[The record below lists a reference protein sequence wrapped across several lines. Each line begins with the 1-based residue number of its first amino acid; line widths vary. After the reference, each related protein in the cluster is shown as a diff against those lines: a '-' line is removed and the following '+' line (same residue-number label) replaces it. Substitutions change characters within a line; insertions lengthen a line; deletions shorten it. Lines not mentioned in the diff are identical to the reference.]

1 MICRSDPKRCSCC
14 GEEKPRSEFQVR
26 SASKDG
32 LTASCKLCLKE
43 RDRIRDQDPE
53 RKAMKER
60 YVKGI
65 GKEAATRA
73 KKKYIEKNPK
83 KRTVHIKT
91 GNAIRD
97 GKLFKQP
104 CEVCGIADVQAHH
117 CDYDKPLE
125 VMWLCAIHHEEWHR
139 QNGEAKNSH

>member
-1 MICRSDPKRCSCC
+1 MKRCSNC
-14 GEEKPRSEFQVR
+14 GAEKPLEQFQIR
-26 SASKDG
+26 RASKDG
-32 LTASCKLCLKE
+32 YTASCKICLKE

-65 GKEAATRA
+65 GREAAARA
-73 KKKYIEKNPK
+73 KRKYIEKNPK
-83 KRTVHIKT
+83 KRSVHIKT

-97 GKLFKQP
+97 GKIFKQP
-104 CEVCGIADVQAHH
+104 CEVCGSENVQAHH

-125 VMWLCAIHHEEWHR
+125 VMWLCPIHHEEWHR
-139 QNGEAKNSH
+139 QYGEAKNAV